1 MDYSSATSIRKLSE
15 STVNLI
21 LNHMID
27 NEVVSQNEFYMELRD
42 ELTDIIM
49 SAITLS
55 HWKDH

>member
-49 SAITLS
+49 SAITRS